1 MQESPL
7 NFFGSIGRAAS
18 SLFGGRSRRSKG
30 RGRASMQGI
39 GSIIGAK
46 KESRGISLRDTLQRQ
61 TQQSNPSGIV
71 EAAAGVTQP
80 QSNFGLVN
88 AAMSMQQSNLG
99 LLPDQSIT
107 SQAANI
113 TGSNQSITG
122 QAANIAGSMMR
133 KKSNQG
139 IANSAVSAVAQG
151 TGLNTLTQG
160 PSASS
165 TTEALNAG
173 DYRPMG
179 VSQAFLMKSP
189 LKQNHGG
196 YPSTRTI
203 KERVKAKQTNNPS
216 DRNSSNSNL
225 RKRVKAS
232 QNT

>member
-88 AAMSMQQSNLG
+88 AAMSMQQNNLG
-99 LLPDQSIT
+99 LFPDQNIT
-107 SQAANI
+107 SP
-113 TGSNQSITG
+113 TVDP
-122 QAANIAGSMMR
+122 
-133 KKSNQG
+133 G
-139 IANSAVSAVAQG
+139 IANNAVSAVAQQAQQAQVAQG

-160 PSASS
+160 PSPVNPADIAQEEAANIYSGASFG
-165 TTEALNAG
+165 N
-173 DYRPMG
+173 
-179 VSQAFLMKSP
+179 QAFTKKGSIIPHM
-189 LKQNHGG
+189 
-196 YPSTRTI
+196 I
-203 KERVKAKQTNNPS
+203 KK
-216 DRNSSNSNL
+216 
-225 RKRVKAS
+225 
-232 QNT
+232 